1 MEFKIDK
8 LDENT
13 SNDFYEITQTF
24 MVEVMSKQNEL
35 VYKKILEYCR
45 EHNIVPL
52 IIEEEKLRT
61 VLELG
66 IQEYNRRK
74 RINDSVIMTDFERV
88 VKVIEDMWGTVETGI
103 SPTDAIDDIFIW
115 DDLDMQVLLC
125 NLEDEFDIDID
136 NIERFQYMPIG
147 EIAQRLGEMKGE
159 I

>member
-8 LDENT
+8 LDENA

-52 IIEEEKLRT
+52 IIEEEKLKT

-74 RINDSVIMTDFERV
+74 GENE
-88 VKVIEDMWGTVETGI
+88 
-103 SPTDAIDDIFIW
+103 
-115 DDLDMQVLLC
+115 
-125 NLEDEFDIDID
+125 NEF
-136 NIERFQYMPIG
+136 
-147 EIAQRLGEMKGE
+147 
-159 I
+159 